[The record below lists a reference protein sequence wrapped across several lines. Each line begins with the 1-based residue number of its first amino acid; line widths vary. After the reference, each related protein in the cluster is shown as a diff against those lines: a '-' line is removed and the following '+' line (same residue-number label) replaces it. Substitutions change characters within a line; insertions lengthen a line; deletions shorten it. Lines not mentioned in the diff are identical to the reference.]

1 VYHELIY
8 CSLLYFTGYFV
19 IVLLLITNRKYVI
32 TIHLL
37 QAHECRELEL
47 QAWNVITENFDAVS
61 ENPEFLEMAVDSLL
75 EVIKYDDIQVIVIWY
90 RL

>member
-1 VYHELIY
+1 MFFFCLHSFWSWKQFDLFP
-8 CSLLYFTGYFV
+8 S
-19 IVLLLITNRKYVI
+19 
-32 TIHLL
+32 

-75 EVIKYDDIQVIVIWY
+75 EVIKYDDIQVAVQVAFIIIFSFLY
-90 RL
+90 